1 MSYFSYISA
10 TNFADALLSEQET
23 PNMPTSHKAE
33 THPPPEVLLLQGVT
47 LFFMSTRRW
56 QLKAVAVLVACWFRL
71 GLELLLVLTAEA
83 DVALTVI
90 SHTIVY
96 SVDCLRLVACG
107 IVISLS
113 GLYKYEACLFVTY
126 LRGSRGFLKVFPRE
140 CHLFVYF
147 FFSFAYSHCHWNIY
161 CLYVF
166 FLFTCTMFALAC
178 STYHPNRPKALSC
191 FLHHFILLSSAGIGF

>member
-147 FFSFAYSHCHWNIY
+147 FFFCLPTATAIEIYTAYLFFFCLLAQCSH
-161 CLYVF
+161 
-166 FLFTCTMFALAC
+166 
-178 STYHPNRPKALSC
+178 
-191 FLHHFILLSSAGIGF
+191 